1 MGFVKGQVC
10 QREPRYDA
18 IISYNTNSSPP
29 DEMLTTP
36 VTIMRQQTENPVTQL
51 VQVCLCA
58 RKLSQLVHN

>member
-10 QREPRYDA
+10 QGEPRNVA
-18 IISYNTNSSPP
+18 IISYNTNSSLP

-51 VQVCLCA
+51 VKVCLCA
-58 RKLSQLVHN
+58 RKLYELVHN

>member
-10 QREPRYDA
+10 QREPRHDA
-18 IISYNTNSSPP
+18 IISYNTNSSLP
-29 DEMLTTP
+29 DEMLTKP

-51 VQVCLCA
+51 VQVCLWA